1 MWTFSNATPRCNM
14 VLQKIAFQ
22 LKLFSVKFPMNE
34 MHLMGSCGVNEHVRA
49 FEYNEIWCVH
59 VDIFKCHAIKM
70 QYGIT
75 KTSAFR

>member
-1 MWTFSNATPRCNM
+1 
-14 VLQKIAFQ
+14 
-22 LKLFSVKFPMNE
+22 MND
-34 MHLMGSCGVNEHVRA
+34 MLILYLMGSYGVNEHVSA